1 MTDSNVRRIYS
12 EVASL
17 AIEDKMALLSKLIS
31 EVSAVVS
38 ASEGRSIY
46 ALKSLGKE
54 VWEGV
59 DAQEYVDTERASWE

>member
-1 MTDSNVRRIYS
+1 MSDSNVKRIYT

-31 EVSAVVS
+31 EVSVGVP

-46 ALKSLGKE
+46 ALKGLGKE

-59 DAQEYVDTERASWE
+59 DAQEYVDAERTSWE

>member
-1 MTDSNVRRIYS
+1 MSDSNVKRIYT

-31 EVSAVVS
+31 EVSAGLS
-38 ASEGRSIY
+38 AIEGRSIY
-46 ALKSLGKE
+46 ALKGLGKE

-59 DAQEYVDTERASWE
+59 DAQEYVDAERASWE